1 MSPALLSNGSV
12 NIVDIRDNDT
22 TFSAAA
28 AIQDGLDPPSGKP
41 RSFPTVL
48 LYDAVG
54 LRLFEEITYL
64 DEYYL
69 TNTEIEVLEK
79 HARTIAERLPD
90 QSQLVELGSG
100 CVFFLCRISGRAKC
114 RAVDGTSSF
123 PCLRSLTYHLGTFV
137 RSRFY

>member
-1 MSPALLSNGSV
+1 MSPGLACNDSV
-12 NIVDIRDNDT
+12 NIVDIRDKDA

-41 RSFPTVL
+41 RSFPTFL

-64 DEYYL
+64 EEYYL

-100 CVFFLCRISGRAKC
+100 CVPF
-114 RAVDGTSSF
+114 V
-123 PCLRSLTYHLGTFV
+123 PLRNAE
-137 RSRFY
+137 

>member
-12 NIVDIRDNDT
+12 DIVDIRDNDA

-41 RSFPTVL
+41 RSFPTIL
-48 LYDAVG
+48 LYDAAG

-79 HARTIAERLPD
+79 HARTIAGRLPD

-100 CVFFLCRISGRAKC
+100 CVLLQECRVQST
-114 RAVDGTSSF
+114 AVNGLILFHVTGF
-123 PCLRSLTYHLGTFV
+123 NICIGTFV